1 MNDHPLIYLA
11 AGDTARNPS
20 RSGIQTTV
28 RRLVAKLGQLYPG
41 RARVAFWNR
50 HARVLHPLPRQ
61 FSLGLAAEPLRRAPH
76 LSFTQKLAAFPG
88 WFPGRADDR
97 IPLHRH
103 PQHASSLSGAWLLL
117 PELLYGDRRTERL
130 IAYARRHGMKVAA
143 IFHDAIPVQHPEFS
157 RSSLTLQHRNY
168 MRGLAKM
175 DLIIPTSETSAEAWR
190 DVLKQEGLPSP
201 AVEIVPLAGEIAG
214 APRVLEPAG
223 QRIGGLRVLS
233 VSTVEPRK
241 NHRTLFA
248 ALEQLAGSEGVLP
261 FEVDLVGSPDPTA
274 PELAALVTAA
284 EERFAGLLRWHRRV
298 DSGTLRQLYAQCDF
312 TVYPSVV
319 EGFGIPI
326 LESLWFARPCIC
338 ANFGVMQEHAGGGG
352 CLTVDVRDAS
362 ALAAGLQR
370 LMTEPELR
378 HRLTREATLR
388 PIRKW
393 AEYATEIV
401 QALDRH

>member
-1 MNDHPLIYLA
+1 MNDRPLIYVA

-28 RRLVAKLGQLYPG
+28 RRLVAELGHRYPA

-61 FSLGLAAEPLRRAPH
+61 FSLGLAAEQLRHAPH
-76 LSFTQKLAAFPG
+76 LSFARKLAAFPG
-88 WFPGRADDR
+88 WFPGRSDDR

-103 PQHASSLSGAWLLL
+103 PIHASGLPGAWLLL
-117 PELLYGDRRTERL
+117 PELLYGDRRTERFV
-130 IAYARRHGMKVAA
+130 AYARRRGMKVAA

-157 RSSLTLQHRNY
+157 RPGLTLQHRNY
-168 MRGLAKM
+168 MRELSKV
-175 DLIIPTSETSAEAWR
+175 DLIIPTSETSAQTWR
-190 DVLKQEGLPSP
+190 DVLEQEGLASP

-214 APRVLEPAG
+214 APRVLEPAAMRTG
-223 QRIGGLRVLS
+223 RLRALY

-241 NHRTLFA
+241 NHRTLCA
-248 ALEQLAGSEGVLP
+248 ALEQLAGSDGALP
-261 FEVDLVGSPDPTA
+261 FEMDLIGSPDPAA

-284 EERFAGLLRWHRRV
+284 EERFAGQLRWHRRV

-326 LESLWFARPCIC
+326 LESLWLARPCIC
-338 ANFGVMQEHAGGGG
+338 ANFGVMQENARGGG
-352 CLTVDVRDAS
+352 CLTVDVRDAT
-362 ALAAGLQR
+362 ALAAALQR
-370 LMTEPELR
+370 LLTEPELR
-378 HRLTREATLR
+378 LRLARQATLR
-388 PIRKW
+388 PIRTW
-393 AEYATEIV
+393 AEYAGEIV